1 MGRRA
6 ADLTTSVPVLGVPA
20 LVGVRGWRTT
30 AGERTGGALLQT
42 CGPQSSIGVQTSPGI
57 SRLPIQHGVQL
68 TGALSAPSDNVTQ
81 TPNSY
86 ITRETEYK
94 EISLLTKCDKEKRAI
109 LKLKSGESKTKKEV
123 TFKALSHKASKDVT
137 CSQKNSSGS
146 YCYAKAI
153 KTNPLFAGNVTG
165 IKPKLRS
172 TRYTNG
178 SVVDSEAIGGISVHE
193 ADTEK
198 RSSTSHNRNRT
209 RLQGFYAERSVKALL
224 VSGARPFRMPQKI
237 CSHCGGR
244 QTLIA
249 LGDKSYTTD
258 ACLEKKGITSLSIA
272 GHLQMP
278 QIERNLKLSHHEISC
293 RDKRMH
299 IIDNQKLLYHSE
311 DLKHRKTPH
320 PACPVHSRSQLVPLL
335 LKHGVSDATS
345 TQPSATLHARTITVT
360 QATIEKRQDDPGT
373 KSVMQPSQ
381 GGKIPRPTS
390 LPLTPQMATAT
401 KSNNPSSHTYPKHL
415 RVPQRNSTRH
425 NVPQSVCVSVH
436 AIPENTLIPPPSLYT
451 SAAGS
456 GNISMTE
463 DHKKTPVLAA
473 KVATV
478 QHKSQNLK
486 YAAWANTN
494 SSSTPQKSIKCSSI
508 SLADNTLNPSHH
520 SETTAQPAPATHPS
534 TPSNQGHKPP
544 EKPSSNTDSR
554 QTVAFTNTGP
564 STLARPIHA
573 PQPPLSTTVPQR
585 TSYHNS
591 DQIMHIAT
599 KHACAVVQNLSTQP
613 KYSTSEPILHVS
625 SASQKA
631 TPNGSPLRDLKAGLF
646 SGVAPISTSLYRS
659 ILHKSTALRNS
670 SVNLKNPPPTVTAS
684 LSALTENQ
692 RSSPISGT
700 ISLQPTDKT
709 QHSPKLC
716 SGDTNQLGPTRA
728 TGSNTQTSNKSGLCS
743 VVTNVQNTSA
753 GNTTA
758 LSELL
763 NVSKQHTADGDA
775 SIRKLGI
782 IPNSESDADQFIGNL
797 INKLAACESKHRD
810 DANPSQVTGLQN
822 NISLIKSSSSCLQG
836 RINTEQQRLAHCQG
850 YTKTEYEGRCTAC
863 PPVKT
868 GPGQDLNS
876 EKFAGGLLVRRA
888 DVKFKRANDEQ
899 KHHNSPAPLDRTAS
913 RTVTLSL
920 EHASPHVMLI
930 PQSLPYRTSDS
941 DPSLPPLAHTSP
953 ELSFPPPPHV
963 NSKGELCVRTGPEC
977 NSVPPSSTMHLASLP
992 GLQPCQAKAMV
1003 RPESKSHPARPQP
1016 CPEDTSL
1023 AHSHPADAALLL
1035 PPSPQCCES
1044 ASLQQRLETVE
1055 ASLAANKD
1063 RITTLLN
1070 IIHDLETCHSP
1081 SSG

>member
-123 TFKALSHKASKDVT
+123 TFKALSHEASKDVT
-137 CSQKNSSGS
+137 GSQTNSSGS

-165 IKPKLRS
+165 VKPKLRS
-172 TRYTNG
+172 ARYTNG
-178 SVVDSEAIGGISVHE
+178 SIVDSEAIGGISVDE
-193 ADTEK
+193 TENGK
-198 RSSTSHNRNRT
+198 KTSHDRNQT
-209 RLQGFYAERSVKALL
+209 RLQKTLL

-244 QTLIA
+244 QSVIA
-249 LGDKSYTTD
+249 LGEKCYTTD

-278 QIERNLKLSHHEISC
+278 QIERNLKLSHHEISESVAC

-299 IIDNQKLLYHSE
+299 VIDNQKLLHHSE

-320 PACPVHSRSQLVPLL
+320 PACPVHSRSHVVPLL

-345 TQPSATLHARTITVT
+345 PQPSATLHARTITVT
-360 QATIEKRQDDPGT
+360 QATIETRRDDPGT
-373 KSVMQPSQ
+373 KSVTQPSQ

-415 RVPQRNSTRH
+415 RVPQRNSTQH

-451 SAAGS
+451 SATGS

-463 DHKKTPVLAA
+463 AHKKYPAPPA
-473 KVATV
+473 KVASA
-478 QHKSQNLK
+478 QHEGQNLK

-508 SLADNTLNPSHH
+508 LLADNLLNLSHH
-520 SETTAQPAPATHPS
+520 TETSAQQTPVTHPS

-564 STLARPIHA
+564 SALVRAIHA
-573 PQPPLSTTVPQR
+573 PQPPLSTTVPRR
-585 TSYHNS
+585 TLYHNS

-599 KHACAVVQNLSTQP
+599 KHACAVAQNLSSQP

-625 SASQKA
+625 SASQKV
-631 TPNGSPLRDLKAGLF
+631 TPNASPLRDLKAGLF

-659 ILHKSTALRNS
+659 ILNKNTALRNS

-684 LSALTENQ
+684 SSALTENQ
-692 RSSPISGT
+692 RSSPVSGT
-700 ISLQPTDKT
+700 ISLQPTDKM

-728 TGSNTQTSNKSGLCS
+728 TASNTQTSNKSGLCG
-743 VVTNVQNTSA
+743 VVASVQNNSA

-763 NVSKQHTADGDA
+763 NVSKQHGADGDA
-775 SIRKLGI
+775 SVRKLAV
-782 IPNSESDADQFIGNL
+782 IPNSESEADQFIGNL
-797 INKLAACESKHRD
+797 INKLAACESKHCD

-836 RINTEQQRLAHCQG
+836 RVNTEQQRLAHCQG
-850 YTKTEYEGRCTAC
+850 YTKTEHEGRCAAC

-868 GPGQDLNS
+868 GRGQDLNS
-876 EKFAGGLLVRRA
+876 ERFAGGLLVRHA
-888 DVKFKRANDEQ
+888 DVKFKRGNDEQ
-899 KHHNSPAPLDRTAS
+899 KHHNSPVPLDRTAS
-913 RTVTLSL
+913 GTVTLSL
-920 EHASPHVMLI
+920 KLTSPRVTPI
-930 PQSLPYRTSDS
+930 PRSLPYQTSDS
-941 DPSLPPLAHTSP
+941 DPSLPPLAHTRP
-953 ELSFPPPPHV
+953 ELSFPPPPPV
-963 NSKGELCVRTGPEC
+963 NSKGELCVSTGPEC

-992 GLQPCQAKAMV
+992 GLQLCQAKATV
-1003 RPESKSHPARPQP
+1003 RPESKSRPARPQS
-1016 CPEDTSL
+1016 CPEDTGL

-1070 IIHDLETCHSP
+1070 IIYDLETCHSP

>member
-68 TGALSAPSDNVTQ
+68 TGALSVPSDNVTQ

-123 TFKALSHKASKDVT
+123 TFKALSHEASKDVT
-137 CSQKNSSGS
+137 GSQKNGSGS

-165 IKPKLRS
+165 VKPKLRS
-172 TRYTNG
+172 ARYTNG
-178 SVVDSEAIGGISVHE
+178 SVVDSEAIGGISVDE
-193 ADTEK
+193 ADSEK
-198 RSSTSHNRNRT
+198 KSSASHDRNQT
-209 RLQGFYAERSVKALL
+209 RLQGFYAERSEKTLL

-244 QTLIA
+244 QSVIA

-258 ACLEKKGITSLSIA
+258 ACSEKKGITSLSIA

-278 QIERNLKLSHHEISC
+278 QTERNLKLSHHEISESVAC

-311 DLKHRKTPH
+311 DLKHRKTPR
-320 PACPVHSRSQLVPLL
+320 PACPVHSRSHLVPLL
-335 LKHGVSDATS
+335 LKHAVSDATS

-360 QATIEKRQDDPGT
+360 QATIETRQDDPST
-373 KSVMQPSQ
+373 KSVTQPSQ

-415 RVPQRNSTRH
+415 PQRNSARH

-456 GNISMTE
+456 GNVSMTE
-463 DHKKTPVLAA
+463 AHKKHPALAA
-473 KVATV
+473 KVASV
-478 QHKSQNLK
+478 QHEGQNLR
-486 YAAWANTN
+486 YAARANTN
-494 SSSTPQKSIKCSSI
+494 SSSTPQKSLKYSSI
-508 SLADNTLNPSHH
+508 LLADNLLNLSHH
-520 SETTAQPAPATHPS
+520 LETTAQPAPATHPS

-544 EKPSSNTDSR
+544 EKPSSNTDGR
-554 QTVAFTNTGP
+554 QTVAFTNAGP
-564 STLARPIHA
+564 STLACTIHA
-573 PQPPLSTTVPQR
+573 PQPPLSTTVPRR
-585 TSYHNS
+585 TLYHNS

-599 KHACAVVQNLSTQP
+599 KHACTAAQNLSTQP

-631 TPNGSPLRDLKAGLF
+631 TPNASPLRDLKAGLF

-659 ILHKSTALRNS
+659 ILNKNTALRNS
-670 SVNLKNPPPTVTAS
+670 SVNLKNPPPTVTVS
-684 LSALTENQ
+684 SSALTENQ
-692 RSSPISGT
+692 RSSPVSGT

-709 QHSPKLC
+709 QHSPKPC

-728 TGSNTQTSNKSGLCS
+728 TGSNTQTSNKSGLCG
-743 VVTNVQNTSA
+743 VVTNVQNNSA

-763 NVSKQHTADGDA
+763 NVSKQHGADGDA
-775 SIRKLGI
+775 SVRKLAI

-797 INKLAACESKHRD
+797 INKLAACESKRSD

-836 RINTEQQRLAHCQG
+836 CVNTEQQRLAHCQG
-850 YTKTEYEGRCTAC
+850 YTKTEHEGRCAAC

-868 GPGQDLNS
+868 GRGQDLNS
-876 EKFAGGLLVRRA
+876 GGLLVRRA
-888 DVKFKRANDEQ
+888 DVKFKRGNDEQ
-899 KHHNSPAPLDRTAS
+899 KHHNSPAPLDRTALG
-913 RTVTLSL
+913 TVTLSL
-920 EHASPHVMLI
+920 KHASPHVTPI
-930 PQSLPYRTSDS
+930 PQSLPCRTSDS

-953 ELSFPPPPHV
+953 ELSFPPPPPV
-963 NSKGELCVRTGPEC
+963 NSKGELCVSTGPEC

-992 GLQPCQAKAMV
+992 ALQPCQAKATV
-1003 RPESKSHPARPQP
+1003 RPESKSRPARPQP

-1023 AHSHPADAALLL
+1023 AHSHPADAASLL
-1035 PPSPQCCES
+1035 PRSPQCCES
-1044 ASLQQRLETVE
+1044 ASLRQRLETVE